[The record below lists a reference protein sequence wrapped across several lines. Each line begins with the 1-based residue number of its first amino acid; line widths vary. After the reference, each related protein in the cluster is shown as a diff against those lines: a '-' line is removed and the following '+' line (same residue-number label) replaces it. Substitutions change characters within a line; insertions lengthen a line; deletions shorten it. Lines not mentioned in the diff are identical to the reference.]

1 MTLQMHDLRYGQTK
15 DTGSAWSQAARIR
28 GVWVYYNW
36 GYYRISF
43 NEIIKIENPIKTIG
57 KEK

>member
-1 MTLQMHDLRYGQTK
+1 MHDLRYGQTK

-28 GVWVYYNW
+28 GIWVYYNW
-36 GYYRISF
+36 GYYCISF